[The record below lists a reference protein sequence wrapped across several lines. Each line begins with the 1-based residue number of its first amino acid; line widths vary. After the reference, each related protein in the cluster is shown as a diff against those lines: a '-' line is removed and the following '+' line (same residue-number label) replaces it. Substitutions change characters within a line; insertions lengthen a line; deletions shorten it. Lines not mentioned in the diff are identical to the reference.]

1 MGRSTPV
8 RALYC
13 SKCKAKWSYMYA
25 RSNYSPTFWRWFNVE
40 VIETRGQGVL
50 CRCNTCGHEYV
61 SRGRAAYA
69 RIAAMKAKQQDSRS
83 TP

>member
-40 VIETRGQGVL
+40 VIEVRGQGDRKSV
-50 CRCNTCGHEYV
+50 V
-61 SRGRAAYA
+61 
-69 RIAAMKAKQQDSRS
+69 
-83 TP
+83 